1 MHQLFQLSVS
11 KLVDESNTFDY
22 YCHSMCIILLMFMLI
37 NAPDSHGL
45 VHSAGF
51 PDRWSMANWWW
62 AAEIGVDQG
71 KGACTRTVSS
81 CTAKQ
86 CEWVW
91 EQLSR
96 DNQEGFFFN
105 FSGKIPKYLYRIIKS
120 LYRYFICE
128 IIFKKPTSNNS
139 LVCRVM
145 HLKTRT

>member
-1 MHQLFQLSVS
+1 MLCICCKISSGKSIRSLYASTFSTFCIKVSGWIKYIWLLLSFDVHYF
-11 KLVDESNTFDY
+11 VDV
-22 YCHSMCIILLMFMLI
+22 

-96 DNQEGFFFN
+96 DNQEGFF
-105 FSGKIPKYLYRIIKS
+105 SPISQEKYQNTYI
-120 LYRYFICE
+120 E
-128 IIFKKPTSNNS
+128 
-139 LVCRVM
+139 
-145 HLKTRT
+145 